1 MPDPD
6 IRLDLGQNT
15 RGGVS
20 KELSRHLSTSESRMP
35 PAQPF
40 PIFDPDGAL
49 PEFCF
54 DSRRSPVLARNGMV
68 AANQPLAVSAG
79 LSLLQQGGSAAD
91 AAVAMAAVL
100 AVVEPCSTGLG
111 GDAFFL
117 YHDAPHRLVHGYNG
131 SGRAPA
137 ALCLDLLEERGLP
150 TRAGGELPPDDA
162 LTVTVPGA
170 CATWCDLH
178 QAFGA
183 LDLGTVLET
192 AIRLAREGFAVG
204 PVTAELWRQ
213 GAARLKGPGQATTLL
228 VRDSPTSPPRPPDMG
243 EPLRNPLLADVLET
257 VARGGKEAFY
267 LGWPGE
273 RIVAAVREHGGV
285 LTMDDLADH
294 LRRGPDWSAPCST
307 LYRGV
312 RVFECSPNGQGL
324 AALVALN
331 VLDALGP
338 AFRGPPG
345 SRQRLHCMIEALR
358 QGFAVARRYVADPET
373 AAAAPPGVLPL
384 DGLLAPDYARELAAG
399 IDPERA
405 MPPDMGLP
413 LTGSD
418 TVQFCVVDAAGN
430 ACSMVNSI
438 YMTFGAGIVPEGCG
452 FSLHNRGHN
461 FSLEPGHANV
471 LAPRKRPYHTI
482 IPAMVLG
489 QDGALLAAL
498 GVMGG
503 FMQPQGH
510 VQVLVNL
517 LEHGMDPQA
526 ALDAPRFCLLGRG
539 DGAVALEEGIP
550 ERIQAQLKAVG
561 HETVMVHGYDRA
573 LFGRGQIILRN
584 PESGMLMAGSDPRG
598 DGCALGH

>member
-1 MPDPD
+1 M
-6 IRLDLGQNT
+6 
-15 RGGVS
+15 
-20 KELSRHLSTSESRMP
+20 TSE
-35 PAQPF
+35 QPF
-40 PIFDPDGAL
+40 SIFDPDIAL
-49 PEFCF
+49 PEFRF
-54 DSRRSPVLARNGMV
+54 TSRRSPVLARNAMV

-79 LSLLQQGGSAAD
+79 LSILQQGGSAAD

-117 YHDAPHRLVHGYNG
+117 YHDAPHSTVRGYNG

-137 ALCLDLLEERGLP
+137 ALCLDLIEDRCFTTGSG
-150 TRAGGELPPDDA
+150 AELPPDDA

-178 QAFGA
+178 QTFGA
-183 LDLGTVLET
+183 LDLGKVLEP
-192 AIRLAREGFAVG
+192 AILLAREGFAVG

-213 GAARLKGPGQATTLL
+213 GTARLKEPGQATALL
-228 VRDSPTSPPRPPDMG
+228 VRDSPTSPPRPPRMG
-243 EPLRNPLLADVLET
+243 ETLRNPLLADVLET
-257 VARGGKEAFY
+257 VARGGKQAFY

-273 RIVAAVREHGGV
+273 RITAAVQEYSGV

-294 LRRGPDWSAPCST
+294 VRRTPDWSAPCST

-312 RVFECSPNGQGL
+312 RVFECAPNGQGL

-338 AFRGPPG
+338 AFRGSAG

-358 QGFAVARRYVADPET
+358 QGFAVARRYVADPE
-373 AAAAPPGVLPL
+373 AAPAPLDVLPL

-405 MPPDMGLP
+405 MPPDLGLP
-413 LTGSD
+413 LAGSD

-438 YMTFGAGIVPEGCG
+438 YMTFGTGIVPEDCG

-489 QDGALLAAL
+489 QDGSLLAAL

-539 DGAVALEEGIP
+539 DGAVALEEGIH

-573 LFGRGQIILRN
+573 LFGRGQVILRN
-584 PESGMLMAGSDPRG
+584 PETGMLMAGSDPRG
-598 DGCALGH
+598 DGCALGY

>member
-1 MPDPD
+1 MP
-6 IRLDLGQNT
+6 
-15 RGGVS
+15 S
-20 KELSRHLSTSESRMP
+20 AH
-35 PAQPF
+35 PF
-40 PIFDPDGAL
+40 SIFDPDAPL
-49 PEFCF
+49 PEFRF
-54 DSRRSPVLARNGMV
+54 ASRRSPVLARNGMV

-117 YHDAPHRLVHGYNG
+117 YHDAPQRLVHGYNG
-131 SGRAPA
+131 SGRSPE
-137 ALCLDLLEERGLP
+137 ALSLELLQERGLP
-150 TRAGGELPPDDA
+150 TGAGAELPPNDA

-178 QAFGA
+178 QAFGM
-183 LDLGTVLET
+183 LELGKVLEP
-192 AIRLAREGFAVG
+192 AVRLAREGFAVG
-204 PVTAELWRQ
+204 PVTADLWRHD
-213 GAARLKGPGQATTLL
+213 APRLRGPGLASSLL
-228 VRDSPTSPPRPPDMG
+228 VLDKASGLPRPPGMG
-243 EPLRNPLLADVLET
+243 ETLRNPLLADVLET

-273 RIVAAVREHGGV
+273 RMAAAVQEHGGV
-285 LTMDDLADH
+285 LTVDDLADH
-294 LRRGPDWSAPCST
+294 LRRTPDWSAPCST

-324 AALVALN
+324 AALMALN

-338 AFRGPPG
+338 AFRGPAG

-358 QGFAVARRYVADPET
+358 QGLAVARHYVADPE
-373 AAAAPPGVLPL
+373 AASVPL
-384 DGLLAPDYARELAAG
+384 DGILNPDFARELAAG

-405 MPPDMGLP
+405 MPPDLGLP
-413 LTGSD
+413 LAGSD

-471 LAPRKRPYHTI
+471 VAPRKRPYHTI
-482 IPAMVLG
+482 IPAMALG

-539 DGAVALEEGIP
+539 DGAVALEEGFP
-550 ERIQAQLKAVG
+550 ERIRAQLESVG
-561 HETVMVHGYDRA
+561 HVTAMVHGYERA

-584 PESGMLMAGSDPRG
+584 SKTGMLMAGSDPRG
-598 DGCALGH
+598 DGCALGY